1 MKYRNWDP
9 KTKATIVLECLE
21 GKVPISEICNKYGIR
36 QSAFAYWLKN
46 FEAKGY
52 QVFESNKRSKKE
64 QKLKDE
70 NEKLKRI
77 IAELSIDLKK
87 TEIEL
92 AELEGED
99 L

>member
-1 MKYRNWDP
+1 MKYRKWDS
-9 KTKATIVLECLE
+9 KMKAKVVMECME
-21 GKVPISEICNKYGIR
+21 GKVPIAEICNKYSIR
-36 QSAFAYWLKN
+36 QSTFAYWLKI
-46 FEAKGY
+46 FEQKGY

-64 QKLKDE
+64 LKLKDE
-70 NEKLKRI
+70 NIKLKKI

>member
-1 MKYRNWDP
+1 MKYCKRDP
-9 KTKATIVLECLE
+9 KIKARIVLEGLE
-21 GKVPISEICNKYGIR
+21 GKIPLAELCNKYQIK
-36 QSAFAYWLKN
+36 QNQYYYWLNEFQKSGYRL
-46 FEAKGY
+46 FEKA
-52 QVFESNKRSKKE
+52 RTSKKE
-64 QKLKDE
+64 QRLKDE
-70 NEKLKRI
+70 NEKLKKI